1 MTLSLTC
8 KRLNLFF
15 FFSRA
20 RSFSGLWALG
30 RACIS
35 YPPIPAPTPTSAGGV
50 SKSGPSAFQ
59 LPGLEMAFQWISCHV
74 AWRRVEVGQLG
85 SKWGSQTLWGH
96 RVGPRFAGAPSAP
109 AFLVGRERAEP
120 STARLAA
127 LSEREKTGTLSAF
140 SASCL
145 ISLLGSR
152 QAFQVL
158 ERMQPALQWPPPG
171 WWLGRQAE
179 GGSLRRPERT
189 AFSPPSSSR
198 AHSHILAER
207 LCLQLFWGQG

>member
-1 MTLSLTC
+1 MQGV
-8 KRLNLFF
+8 
-15 FFSRA
+15 SRGC
-20 RSFSGLWALG
+20 GLWAEPV
-30 RACIS
+30 S
-35 YPPIPAPTPTSAGGV
+35 PTPRFLLPPPQVLGGV
-50 SKSGPSAFQ
+50 SKSGSSAFQ

-120 STARLAA
+120 STARFSRLK
-127 LSEREKTGTLSAF
+127 REGEDRDPLCF
-140 SASCL
+140 LCQL
-145 ISLLGSR
+145 PD
-152 QAFQVL
+152 F
-158 ERMQPALQWPPPG
+158 PPG
-171 WWLGRQAE
+171 IQAGLSGPGENAASLAVASSRMVAGTQDARQAE